1 MLKIKK
7 VSKSYIT
14 ASFAQKALDNIN
26 LTFRQNEF
34 VSILGPSGSGKT
46 TLLNIIGGLDRYDS
60 GDLIIN
66 NKSTKQ
72 FKDADWD
79 AYRNNCI
86 GFVFQNYNLI
96 NHISVLNNVE
106 MGLTLSGVSRRK
118 KRRKALEVL
127 KQVGLEDHIYK
138 RPNQL
143 SGGQMQRVAIAR
155 ALANDPDIILA
166 DEPTGA
172 LDSKTSNQIISLISS
187 IAKKKLVIMVTHNAE
202 IARKYSNRIVEL
214 KDGKI
219 ISDSNKVKEDKRD
232 KKYHIKKTAMS
243 FMTALSL
250 SFNNIKTKKGR
261 TLLTALASSIGI
273 IGISLVL
280 ALSNGFDK
288 QIDIFEADSLSSFPI
303 LISKSYFEIDIE
315 EMKNKTRQDKMSSL
329 KDINKIIPHNAE
341 ETMVVHFNKI
351 TANYLEYLEKID
363 PSLILGLTYMRTT
376 SLNILGNV
384 DGEVKPL
391 NMDDLNIGSLPKN
404 LVNQQK
410 DYLTQNYHLLAGNWP
425 LLKTDLILHLDN
437 NHRIDDKILFSLGI
451 DANQDEIDYNEVLN
465 RELKLVIN
473 NDYYLKHGKFYAIN
487 TDYNKMI
494 NSSSTITLKIAG
506 IIKDKNEYR
515 LTPANE
521 MMIDI
526 KKGGLFYT
534 NQLAEYM
541 IEVNSESD
549 IVKAQRASD
558 FNVLSGEKIEDEE
571 RLEEML
577 LYLGGDDIPMVI
589 YLYPVNFEAKEKV
602 LAYLDKYNDK
612 LEDENKVTYEDLASK
627 IMELTSGIMNAI
639 TYVLIAFSAISLI
652 VSAIMIGII
661 TYISVIERTKEIGI
675 LRSLGARKKDIGR
688 VFNAET
694 FIIGLSS
701 GLLGIA
707 IARILVIPANMIL
720 KNLTDLDNVARMNP
734 VHILIMIS
742 VSILVT
748 LVGGLIP
755 SKMAS
760 KKDPVEALRSE

>member
-172 LDSKTSNQIISLISS
+172 LDSKTSNQIISLISN

-214 KDGKI
+214 KDGKV

-315 EMKNKTRQDKMSSL
+315 EMKNKTRQDKASSL

-351 TANYLEYLEKID
+351 TTNYLEYLEKID
-363 PSLILGLTYMRTT
+363 PSLILGLTYMRPT

-384 DGEVKPL
+384 DGELKPL

-404 LVNQQK
+404 LANQQK

-425 LLKTDLILHLDN
+425 LSKTDLILHLDN

-473 NDYYLKHGKFYAIN
+473 DDYYFKHGKFYAIN

-494 NSSSTITLKIAG
+494 NSSSTITLKIVG

-549 IVKAQRASD
+549 IVKAQRSSD

-571 RLEEML
+571 KLEEML